1 MRVTKRSGRVED
13 VKFDNVTNRISK
25 LTEGLSNS
33 VDVTKVAQQVF
44 SSIYDG
50 INTHE
55 IDTLSAEIC
64 IGMITSDPDY
74 EILATRITASNIQK
88 RAANNFHIAM
98 RKLHKAGIVTHEV
111 LEVSSKVKDDIKPER
126 DYDFGYF
133 GLKTLEK
140 GYLQKIDGEIIETPQ
155 YMYMRV
161 AIGIHGHDTERVL
174 ETYDA
179 LSKGLFIHA
188 TPTLFNAGTPR
199 PQMSSCF
206 VAGTAVFTTNR
217 GPVPI
222 EEVCIGDNVVT
233 HTGSIKPVLQT
244 HKNLLGDRTLFDVKI
259 YKTPGFQVT
268 GNHRFW
274 SITKEQLHW
283 KDEPQWN
290 SIEHLRV
297 GDWISIPK
305 TKLNTVYEI
314 LDMYELLK
322 DENGTEHWTY
332 SFEFDGTK
340 MRRLTHFTSEYR
352 PNGITLKGEWF
363 ERYIKVDEDFAWFIG
378 SWYGDGCITYQRSS
392 AKSKRTPTHR
402 GISFAQ
408 NPNNT
413 TFIEKIE
420 KIGCKYLGV
429 HACISKSKK
438 RNCLS
443 ISFNNSAIGNA
454 FNILFGRWSSGKFLW
469 PNMYSWNRN
478 MVSAFIGGLVST
490 DGCCT
495 LRGNVTVQLTN
506 QPLIKSIFHLSRSVG
521 LDTSLTVGS
530 KPYKDRKQYIGRI
543 QFPWIPEIM
552 KWVYKHYDDNR
563 LYKSER
569 ANTTL
574 EIDGKI
580 FLRINAKTRVKD
592 NLPEFVYTLGVKDDH
607 SYTVQGVIAENC
619 FLIANKE
626 DSIDGIYD
634 TVKECARISKWA
646 GGIGLHIHD
655 VRANK
660 SHIRGTNGTSDGIIP
675 MLRVYNS
682 TARYVNQA
690 GRRKGS
696 IAVYLEPWHADIL
709 DFLEIRLNQGDE
721 EARCRDLFS
730 AMWIPDLFMKRVE
743 SGGNWSLFCP
753 DQAKGLSDVYGKEF
767 EDLYEKYEAE
777 GLARKVVPASEVW
790 KAIIKSQSETGT
802 PYMLYKDACNE
813 KSNHKHVGTI
823 KSSNLCV
830 APETKILT
838 SKGQQIISELVDQD
852 VEVWNGDEFS
862 NVTIRQTGKN
872 QKLLTV
878 KTSKGLELRCTPYHK
893 FWIVGHNE
901 PIEAQNLEKGMKII
915 KHSLPVI
922 NHNTENMK
930 YAYTHGLFCAD
941 GTTSSH
947 GNPKRCL
954 FKAKNNGFCMRHQ
967 KNLKD
972 YEEDD
977 DGTCQ
982 ANSYSEQ
989 KFLDLYHV
997 KKKLMKFIDYD
1008 YASNNDACNKIRLRL
1023 PKDIDE
1029 KYTVPTECSLES
1041 KLEWFAGLIDG
1052 DGCVTKHQGG
1062 RGISIQIGSIHYN
1075 FLNDVLLMLQTIGV
1089 NSRINLS
1096 RNESI
1101 KELPGGSY
1109 TCKKLWRLLI
1119 PSGGVELLKTLGLN
1133 TRRVNINTE
1142 NLPNRQALHFDKIVS
1157 VEDLGETSDTFCF
1170 NEPLKHRGIFNGIL
1184 TGNCTEILEYTDKD
1198 ETAVCNLASIAL
1210 PKYVD
1215 VEKKEFNHEEL
1226 HRVTK
1231 MVTRNLNKVI
1241 DKNFYPT
1248 ENGERSNMRHR
1259 PIGIGVQGLAD
1270 VFIMLRMS
1278 FGSEESRKLN
1288 RDIFETIYH
1297 ASLESSCEL
1306 AEMYGT
1312 YETFKGSPFSQGILQ
1327 FDMWDR
1333 DPKFSGRYDWNA
1345 MRELVKK
1352 GTRNSLLLAPMPT
1365 ASTSQI
1371 LGNNECFE
1379 PYTTNIYLR
1388 RTLAGEFV
1396 VVNKHLVNDLK
1407 ERGLWSKE
1415 MKDLMVKANGSV
1427 QNIIDIPDDLKE
1439 LYKTVWEMSQKT
1451 IIDMA
1456 ADRGVYID
1464 QSQSMNLFVE
1474 SPTLS
1479 KLSSMHMYAWKTG
1492 LKTGMYYLRSKAK
1505 ARPIQFSLE
1514 AECAMCSA

>member
-25 LTEGLSNS
+25 LTEGLSET
-33 VDVTKVAQQVF
+33 VDVTKIAQQVF

-50 INTHE
+50 IKTPE

-111 LEVSSKVKDDIKPER
+111 LEVSSKVKDDIKTER
-126 DYDFGYF
+126 DFEFGYF

-155 YMYMRV
+155 YLYMRV
-161 AIGIHGHDTERVL
+161 AIGIHGHDIDHVL

-206 VAGTAVFTTNR
+206 
-217 GPVPI
+217 
-222 EEVCIGDNVVT
+222 
-233 HTGSIKPVLQT
+233 
-244 HKNLLGDRTLFDVKI
+244 
-259 YKTPGFQVT
+259 
-268 GNHRFW
+268 
-274 SITKEQLHW
+274 
-283 KDEPQWN
+283 
-290 SIEHLRV
+290 
-297 GDWISIPK
+297 
-305 TKLNTVYEI
+305 
-314 LDMYELLK
+314 
-322 DENGTEHWTY
+322 
-332 SFEFDGTK
+332 
-340 MRRLTHFTSEYR
+340 
-352 PNGITLKGEWF
+352 
-363 ERYIKVDEDFAWFIG
+363 
-378 SWYGDGCITYQRSS
+378 
-392 AKSKRTPTHR
+392 
-402 GISFAQ
+402 
-408 NPNNT
+408 
-413 TFIEKIE
+413 
-420 KIGCKYLGV
+420 
-429 HACISKSKK
+429 
-438 RNCLS
+438 
-443 ISFNNSAIGNA
+443 
-454 FNILFGRWSSGKFLW
+454 
-469 PNMYSWNRN
+469 
-478 MVSAFIGGLVST
+478 
-490 DGCCT
+490 
-495 LRGNVTVQLTN
+495 
-506 QPLIKSIFHLSRSVG
+506 
-521 LDTSLTVGS
+521 
-530 KPYKDRKQYIGRI
+530 
-543 QFPWIPEIM
+543 
-552 KWVYKHYDDNR
+552 
-563 LYKSER
+563 
-569 ANTTL
+569 
-574 EIDGKI
+574 
-580 FLRINAKTRVKD
+580 
-592 NLPEFVYTLGVKDDH
+592 
-607 SYTVQGVIAENC
+607 
-619 FLIANKE
+619 LIANKE

-646 GGIGLHIHD
+646 GGIGLHVHD

-743 SGGNWSLFCP
+743 SDGNWSLFCP

-767 EDLYEKYEAE
+767 EELYEKYESE
-777 GLARKVVPASEVW
+777 GIATKVVPASEIW

-813 KSNHKHVGTI
+813 KSNHKHIGTI
-823 KSSNLCV
+823 KSSNL
-830 APETKILT
+830 
-838 SKGQQIISELVDQD
+838 
-852 VEVWNGDEFS
+852 
-862 NVTIRQTGKN
+862 
-872 QKLLTV
+872 
-878 KTSKGLELRCTPYHK
+878 
-893 FWIVGHNE
+893 
-901 PIEAQNLEKGMKII
+901 
-915 KHSLPVI
+915 
-922 NHNTENMK
+922 
-930 YAYTHGLFCAD
+930 
-941 GTTSSH
+941 
-947 GNPKRCL
+947 
-954 FKAKNNGFCMRHQ
+954 
-967 KNLKD
+967 
-972 YEEDD
+972 
-977 DGTCQ
+977 
-982 ANSYSEQ
+982 
-989 KFLDLYHV
+989 
-997 KKKLMKFIDYD
+997 
-1008 YASNNDACNKIRLRL
+1008 
-1023 PKDIDE
+1023 
-1029 KYTVPTECSLES
+1029 
-1041 KLEWFAGLIDG
+1041 
-1052 DGCVTKHQGG
+1052 
-1062 RGISIQIGSIHYN
+1062 
-1075 FLNDVLLMLQTIGV
+1075 
-1089 NSRINLS
+1089 
-1096 RNESI
+1096 
-1101 KELPGGSY
+1101 
-1109 TCKKLWRLLI
+1109 
-1119 PSGGVELLKTLGLN
+1119 
-1133 TRRVNINTE
+1133 
-1142 NLPNRQALHFDKIVS
+1142 
-1157 VEDLGETSDTFCF
+1157 
-1170 NEPLKHRGIFNGIL
+1170 
-1184 TGNCTEILEYTDKD
+1184 CTEILEYTDKD

-1248 ENGERSNMRHR
+1248 ENGKRSNMRHR

-1270 VFIMLRMS
+1270 VFIMLRMT

-1288 RDIFETIYH
+1288 IDIFETIYH

-1306 AEMYGT
+1306 AEMYGP
-1312 YETFKGSPFSQGILQ
+1312 YETFKGSPFSKGILQ

-1345 MRELVKK
+1345 MRKIVKK
-1352 GTRNSLLLAPMPT
+1352 GTMNSLLLAPMPT

-1474 SPTLS
+1474 SPTIS

-1505 ARPIQFSLE
+1505 SRPIQFSLE
-1514 AECAMCSA
+1514 AECSMCSA

>member
-25 LTEGLSNS
+25 LTYGLSDT
-33 VDVTKVAQQVF
+33 VDVSKVAQQVF

-98 RKLHKAGIVTHEV
+98 RKLHKTGIVTHEV
-111 LEVSSKVKDDIKPER
+111 LEVSAKVKDDIKPER

-199 PQMSSCF
+199 PQMSS
-206 VAGTAVFTTNR
+206 
-217 GPVPI
+217 
-222 EEVCIGDNVVT
+222 
-233 HTGSIKPVLQT
+233 
-244 HKNLLGDRTLFDVKI
+244 
-259 YKTPGFQVT
+259 
-268 GNHRFW
+268 
-274 SITKEQLHW
+274 
-283 KDEPQWN
+283 
-290 SIEHLRV
+290 
-297 GDWISIPK
+297 
-305 TKLNTVYEI
+305 
-314 LDMYELLK
+314 
-322 DENGTEHWTY
+322 
-332 SFEFDGTK
+332 
-340 MRRLTHFTSEYR
+340 
-352 PNGITLKGEWF
+352 
-363 ERYIKVDEDFAWFIG
+363 
-378 SWYGDGCITYQRSS
+378 
-392 AKSKRTPTHR
+392 
-402 GISFAQ
+402 
-408 NPNNT
+408 
-413 TFIEKIE
+413 
-420 KIGCKYLGV
+420 
-429 HACISKSKK
+429 
-438 RNCLS
+438 
-443 ISFNNSAIGNA
+443 
-454 FNILFGRWSSGKFLW
+454 
-469 PNMYSWNRN
+469 
-478 MVSAFIGGLVST
+478 
-490 DGCCT
+490 
-495 LRGNVTVQLTN
+495 
-506 QPLIKSIFHLSRSVG
+506 
-521 LDTSLTVGS
+521 
-530 KPYKDRKQYIGRI
+530 
-543 QFPWIPEIM
+543 
-552 KWVYKHYDDNR
+552 
-563 LYKSER
+563 
-569 ANTTL
+569 
-574 EIDGKI
+574 
-580 FLRINAKTRVKD
+580 
-592 NLPEFVYTLGVKDDH
+592 
-607 SYTVQGVIAENC
+607 C

-709 DFLEIRLNQGDE
+709 DFLDIRLNQGDE

-767 EDLYEKYEAE
+767 EDLYEKYETE

-813 KSNHKHVGTI
+813 KSNHKHIGTI
-823 KSSNLCV
+823 KSSNL
-830 APETKILT
+830 
-838 SKGQQIISELVDQD
+838 
-852 VEVWNGDEFS
+852 
-862 NVTIRQTGKN
+862 
-872 QKLLTV
+872 
-878 KTSKGLELRCTPYHK
+878 
-893 FWIVGHNE
+893 
-901 PIEAQNLEKGMKII
+901 
-915 KHSLPVI
+915 
-922 NHNTENMK
+922 
-930 YAYTHGLFCAD
+930 
-941 GTTSSH
+941 
-947 GNPKRCL
+947 
-954 FKAKNNGFCMRHQ
+954 
-967 KNLKD
+967 
-972 YEEDD
+972 
-977 DGTCQ
+977 
-982 ANSYSEQ
+982 
-989 KFLDLYHV
+989 
-997 KKKLMKFIDYD
+997 
-1008 YASNNDACNKIRLRL
+1008 
-1023 PKDIDE
+1023 
-1029 KYTVPTECSLES
+1029 
-1041 KLEWFAGLIDG
+1041 
-1052 DGCVTKHQGG
+1052 
-1062 RGISIQIGSIHYN
+1062 
-1075 FLNDVLLMLQTIGV
+1075 
-1089 NSRINLS
+1089 
-1096 RNESI
+1096 
-1101 KELPGGSY
+1101 
-1109 TCKKLWRLLI
+1109 
-1119 PSGGVELLKTLGLN
+1119 
-1133 TRRVNINTE
+1133 
-1142 NLPNRQALHFDKIVS
+1142 
-1157 VEDLGETSDTFCF
+1157 
-1170 NEPLKHRGIFNGIL
+1170 
-1184 TGNCTEILEYTDKD
+1184 CTEILEYTDKD

-1215 VEKKEFNHEEL
+1215 IEKKEFNHEEL

-1297 ASLESSCEL
+1297 AALESSCEL

-1415 MKDLMVKANGSV
+1415 MKDLMVKAGGSV

>member
-161 AIGIHGHDTERVL
+161 SIGIHGHDTERVL

-199 PQMSSCF
+199 PQMSS
-206 VAGTAVFTTNR
+206 
-217 GPVPI
+217 
-222 EEVCIGDNVVT
+222 
-233 HTGSIKPVLQT
+233 
-244 HKNLLGDRTLFDVKI
+244 
-259 YKTPGFQVT
+259 
-268 GNHRFW
+268 
-274 SITKEQLHW
+274 
-283 KDEPQWN
+283 
-290 SIEHLRV
+290 
-297 GDWISIPK
+297 
-305 TKLNTVYEI
+305 
-314 LDMYELLK
+314 
-322 DENGTEHWTY
+322 
-332 SFEFDGTK
+332 
-340 MRRLTHFTSEYR
+340 
-352 PNGITLKGEWF
+352 
-363 ERYIKVDEDFAWFIG
+363 
-378 SWYGDGCITYQRSS
+378 
-392 AKSKRTPTHR
+392 
-402 GISFAQ
+402 
-408 NPNNT
+408 
-413 TFIEKIE
+413 
-420 KIGCKYLGV
+420 
-429 HACISKSKK
+429 
-438 RNCLS
+438 
-443 ISFNNSAIGNA
+443 
-454 FNILFGRWSSGKFLW
+454 
-469 PNMYSWNRN
+469 
-478 MVSAFIGGLVST
+478 
-490 DGCCT
+490 
-495 LRGNVTVQLTN
+495 
-506 QPLIKSIFHLSRSVG
+506 
-521 LDTSLTVGS
+521 
-530 KPYKDRKQYIGRI
+530 
-543 QFPWIPEIM
+543 
-552 KWVYKHYDDNR
+552 
-563 LYKSER
+563 
-569 ANTTL
+569 
-574 EIDGKI
+574 
-580 FLRINAKTRVKD
+580 
-592 NLPEFVYTLGVKDDH
+592 
-607 SYTVQGVIAENC
+607 C

-813 KSNHKHVGTI
+813 KSNHKHIGTI
-823 KSSNLCV
+823 KSSNL
-830 APETKILT
+830 
-838 SKGQQIISELVDQD
+838 
-852 VEVWNGDEFS
+852 
-862 NVTIRQTGKN
+862 
-872 QKLLTV
+872 
-878 KTSKGLELRCTPYHK
+878 
-893 FWIVGHNE
+893 
-901 PIEAQNLEKGMKII
+901 
-915 KHSLPVI
+915 
-922 NHNTENMK
+922 
-930 YAYTHGLFCAD
+930 
-941 GTTSSH
+941 
-947 GNPKRCL
+947 
-954 FKAKNNGFCMRHQ
+954 
-967 KNLKD
+967 
-972 YEEDD
+972 
-977 DGTCQ
+977 
-982 ANSYSEQ
+982 
-989 KFLDLYHV
+989 
-997 KKKLMKFIDYD
+997 
-1008 YASNNDACNKIRLRL
+1008 
-1023 PKDIDE
+1023 
-1029 KYTVPTECSLES
+1029 
-1041 KLEWFAGLIDG
+1041 
-1052 DGCVTKHQGG
+1052 
-1062 RGISIQIGSIHYN
+1062 
-1075 FLNDVLLMLQTIGV
+1075 
-1089 NSRINLS
+1089 
-1096 RNESI
+1096 
-1101 KELPGGSY
+1101 
-1109 TCKKLWRLLI
+1109 
-1119 PSGGVELLKTLGLN
+1119 
-1133 TRRVNINTE
+1133 
-1142 NLPNRQALHFDKIVS
+1142 
-1157 VEDLGETSDTFCF
+1157 
-1170 NEPLKHRGIFNGIL
+1170 
-1184 TGNCTEILEYTDKD
+1184 CTEILEYTDKD

-1248 ENGERSNMRHR
+1248 ENGKRSNMRHR

-1396 VVNKHLVNDLK
+1396 VVNKHLVSDLK

-1514 AECAMCSA
+1514 AECTMCSA

>member
-25 LTEGLSNS
+25 LTYGLSDT
-33 VDVTKVAQQVF
+33 VDVSKVAQQVF

-50 INTHE
+50 IKTHE

-74 EILATRITASNIQK
+74 EILSTRITASNIQK
-88 RAANNFHIAM
+88 RAANNFNIAM

-111 LEVSSKVKDDIKPER
+111 LEVSAKVKDDIQPER

-206 VAGTAVFTTNR
+206 
-217 GPVPI
+217 
-222 EEVCIGDNVVT
+222 
-233 HTGSIKPVLQT
+233 L
-244 HKNLLGDRTLFDVKI
+244 
-259 YKTPGFQVT
+259 
-268 GNHRFW
+268 
-274 SITKEQLHW
+274 
-283 KDEPQWN
+283 
-290 SIEHLRV
+290 
-297 GDWISIPK
+297 IS
-305 TKLNTVYEI
+305 
-314 LDMYELLK
+314 
-322 DENGTEHWTY
+322 
-332 SFEFDGTK
+332 
-340 MRRLTHFTSEYR
+340 
-352 PNGITLKGEWF
+352 
-363 ERYIKVDEDFAWFIG
+363 
-378 SWYGDGCITYQRSS
+378 
-392 AKSKRTPTHR
+392 
-402 GISFAQ
+402 
-408 NPNNT
+408 
-413 TFIEKIE
+413 
-420 KIGCKYLGV
+420 
-429 HACISKSKK
+429 
-438 RNCLS
+438 
-443 ISFNNSAIGNA
+443 
-454 FNILFGRWSSGKFLW
+454 
-469 PNMYSWNRN
+469 
-478 MVSAFIGGLVST
+478 
-490 DGCCT
+490 
-495 LRGNVTVQLTN
+495 
-506 QPLIKSIFHLSRSVG
+506 
-521 LDTSLTVGS
+521 
-530 KPYKDRKQYIGRI
+530 
-543 QFPWIPEIM
+543 
-552 KWVYKHYDDNR
+552 
-563 LYKSER
+563 
-569 ANTTL
+569 
-574 EIDGKI
+574 
-580 FLRINAKTRVKD
+580 
-592 NLPEFVYTLGVKDDH
+592 
-607 SYTVQGVIAENC
+607 
-619 FLIANKE
+619 NKE

-634 TVKECARISKWA
+634 TVKECAQISKWA

-709 DFLEIRLNQGDE
+709 DFLDIRLNQGDE

-813 KSNHKHVGTI
+813 KSNHKHIGTI
-823 KSSNLCV
+823 KSSNL
-830 APETKILT
+830 
-838 SKGQQIISELVDQD
+838 
-852 VEVWNGDEFS
+852 
-862 NVTIRQTGKN
+862 
-872 QKLLTV
+872 
-878 KTSKGLELRCTPYHK
+878 
-893 FWIVGHNE
+893 
-901 PIEAQNLEKGMKII
+901 
-915 KHSLPVI
+915 
-922 NHNTENMK
+922 
-930 YAYTHGLFCAD
+930 
-941 GTTSSH
+941 
-947 GNPKRCL
+947 
-954 FKAKNNGFCMRHQ
+954 
-967 KNLKD
+967 
-972 YEEDD
+972 
-977 DGTCQ
+977 
-982 ANSYSEQ
+982 
-989 KFLDLYHV
+989 
-997 KKKLMKFIDYD
+997 
-1008 YASNNDACNKIRLRL
+1008 
-1023 PKDIDE
+1023 
-1029 KYTVPTECSLES
+1029 
-1041 KLEWFAGLIDG
+1041 
-1052 DGCVTKHQGG
+1052 
-1062 RGISIQIGSIHYN
+1062 
-1075 FLNDVLLMLQTIGV
+1075 
-1089 NSRINLS
+1089 
-1096 RNESI
+1096 
-1101 KELPGGSY
+1101 
-1109 TCKKLWRLLI
+1109 
-1119 PSGGVELLKTLGLN
+1119 
-1133 TRRVNINTE
+1133 
-1142 NLPNRQALHFDKIVS
+1142 
-1157 VEDLGETSDTFCF
+1157 
-1170 NEPLKHRGIFNGIL
+1170 
-1184 TGNCTEILEYTDKD
+1184 CTEILEYTDKD

-1248 ENGERSNMRHR
+1248 ENGKRSNMRHR

-1297 ASLESSCEL
+1297 AALESSCEL

-1415 MKDLMVKANGSV
+1415 MKDLMVKAGGSV

>member
-25 LTEGLSNS
+25 LTEGLSET
-33 VDVTKVAQQVF
+33 VDVTKIAQQVF

-50 INTHE
+50 IKTPE

-111 LEVSSKVKDDIKPER
+111 LEVSSKVKDDIKHER
-126 DYDFGYF
+126 DFDFGYF

-155 YMYMRV
+155 YLYMRV
-161 AIGIHGHDTERVL
+161 AIGIHGHDIDHVL
-174 ETYDA
+174 ETYEA

-199 PQMSSCF
+199 PQMSS
-206 VAGTAVFTTNR
+206 
-217 GPVPI
+217 
-222 EEVCIGDNVVT
+222 
-233 HTGSIKPVLQT
+233 
-244 HKNLLGDRTLFDVKI
+244 
-259 YKTPGFQVT
+259 
-268 GNHRFW
+268 
-274 SITKEQLHW
+274 
-283 KDEPQWN
+283 
-290 SIEHLRV
+290 
-297 GDWISIPK
+297 
-305 TKLNTVYEI
+305 
-314 LDMYELLK
+314 
-322 DENGTEHWTY
+322 
-332 SFEFDGTK
+332 
-340 MRRLTHFTSEYR
+340 
-352 PNGITLKGEWF
+352 
-363 ERYIKVDEDFAWFIG
+363 
-378 SWYGDGCITYQRSS
+378 
-392 AKSKRTPTHR
+392 
-402 GISFAQ
+402 
-408 NPNNT
+408 
-413 TFIEKIE
+413 
-420 KIGCKYLGV
+420 
-429 HACISKSKK
+429 
-438 RNCLS
+438 
-443 ISFNNSAIGNA
+443 
-454 FNILFGRWSSGKFLW
+454 
-469 PNMYSWNRN
+469 
-478 MVSAFIGGLVST
+478 
-490 DGCCT
+490 
-495 LRGNVTVQLTN
+495 
-506 QPLIKSIFHLSRSVG
+506 
-521 LDTSLTVGS
+521 
-530 KPYKDRKQYIGRI
+530 
-543 QFPWIPEIM
+543 
-552 KWVYKHYDDNR
+552 
-563 LYKSER
+563 
-569 ANTTL
+569 
-574 EIDGKI
+574 
-580 FLRINAKTRVKD
+580 
-592 NLPEFVYTLGVKDDH
+592 
-607 SYTVQGVIAENC
+607 C

-646 GGIGLHIHD
+646 GGIGLHVHD

-743 SGGNWSLFCP
+743 SDGNWSLFCP
-753 DQAKGLSDVYGKEF
+753 DRARGLSDVYGKEF
-767 EDLYEKYEAE
+767 EELYEKYESE
-777 GLARKVVPASEVW
+777 GIATKVVPASDIW

-813 KSNHKHVGTI
+813 KSNHKHIGTI
-823 KSSNLCV
+823 KSSNL
-830 APETKILT
+830 
-838 SKGQQIISELVDQD
+838 
-852 VEVWNGDEFS
+852 
-862 NVTIRQTGKN
+862 
-872 QKLLTV
+872 
-878 KTSKGLELRCTPYHK
+878 
-893 FWIVGHNE
+893 
-901 PIEAQNLEKGMKII
+901 
-915 KHSLPVI
+915 
-922 NHNTENMK
+922 
-930 YAYTHGLFCAD
+930 
-941 GTTSSH
+941 
-947 GNPKRCL
+947 
-954 FKAKNNGFCMRHQ
+954 
-967 KNLKD
+967 
-972 YEEDD
+972 
-977 DGTCQ
+977 
-982 ANSYSEQ
+982 
-989 KFLDLYHV
+989 
-997 KKKLMKFIDYD
+997 
-1008 YASNNDACNKIRLRL
+1008 
-1023 PKDIDE
+1023 
-1029 KYTVPTECSLES
+1029 
-1041 KLEWFAGLIDG
+1041 
-1052 DGCVTKHQGG
+1052 
-1062 RGISIQIGSIHYN
+1062 
-1075 FLNDVLLMLQTIGV
+1075 
-1089 NSRINLS
+1089 
-1096 RNESI
+1096 
-1101 KELPGGSY
+1101 
-1109 TCKKLWRLLI
+1109 
-1119 PSGGVELLKTLGLN
+1119 
-1133 TRRVNINTE
+1133 
-1142 NLPNRQALHFDKIVS
+1142 
-1157 VEDLGETSDTFCF
+1157 
-1170 NEPLKHRGIFNGIL
+1170 
-1184 TGNCTEILEYTDKD
+1184 CTEILEYTDKD

-1248 ENGERSNMRHR
+1248 ENGKRSNMRHR

-1270 VFIMLRMS
+1270 VFIMLRMT

-1288 RDIFETIYH
+1288 IDIFETIYH

-1306 AEMYGT
+1306 AEMYGP
-1312 YETFKGSPFSQGILQ
+1312 YETFKGSPFSKGILQ

-1345 MRELVKK
+1345 MRKLVKK
-1352 GTRNSLLLAPMPT
+1352 GTMNSLLLAPMPT

-1474 SPTLS
+1474 SPTIS

-1505 ARPIQFSLE
+1505 SRPIQFSLE
-1514 AECAMCSA
+1514 AECSMCSA

>member
-25 LTEGLSNS
+25 LTEGLSET
-33 VDVTKVAQQVF
+33 VDVTKIAQQVF

-50 INTHE
+50 IKTPE

-111 LEVSSKVKDDIKPER
+111 LEVSSKVKDEIKPER
-126 DYDFGYF
+126 DFEFGYF

-140 GYLQKIDGEIIETPQ
+140 GYLQKIDGEVIETPQ
-155 YMYMRV
+155 YLYMRV
-161 AIGIHGHDTERVL
+161 AIGIHGHDIDHVL

-206 VAGTAVFTTNR
+206 
-217 GPVPI
+217 
-222 EEVCIGDNVVT
+222 
-233 HTGSIKPVLQT
+233 
-244 HKNLLGDRTLFDVKI
+244 
-259 YKTPGFQVT
+259 
-268 GNHRFW
+268 
-274 SITKEQLHW
+274 
-283 KDEPQWN
+283 
-290 SIEHLRV
+290 
-297 GDWISIPK
+297 
-305 TKLNTVYEI
+305 
-314 LDMYELLK
+314 
-322 DENGTEHWTY
+322 
-332 SFEFDGTK
+332 
-340 MRRLTHFTSEYR
+340 
-352 PNGITLKGEWF
+352 
-363 ERYIKVDEDFAWFIG
+363 
-378 SWYGDGCITYQRSS
+378 
-392 AKSKRTPTHR
+392 
-402 GISFAQ
+402 
-408 NPNNT
+408 
-413 TFIEKIE
+413 
-420 KIGCKYLGV
+420 
-429 HACISKSKK
+429 
-438 RNCLS
+438 
-443 ISFNNSAIGNA
+443 
-454 FNILFGRWSSGKFLW
+454 
-469 PNMYSWNRN
+469 
-478 MVSAFIGGLVST
+478 
-490 DGCCT
+490 
-495 LRGNVTVQLTN
+495 
-506 QPLIKSIFHLSRSVG
+506 
-521 LDTSLTVGS
+521 
-530 KPYKDRKQYIGRI
+530 
-543 QFPWIPEIM
+543 
-552 KWVYKHYDDNR
+552 
-563 LYKSER
+563 
-569 ANTTL
+569 
-574 EIDGKI
+574 
-580 FLRINAKTRVKD
+580 
-592 NLPEFVYTLGVKDDH
+592 
-607 SYTVQGVIAENC
+607 
-619 FLIANKE
+619 LIANKE

-646 GGIGLHIHD
+646 GGIGLHVHD

-743 SGGNWSLFCP
+743 SDGNWSLFCP

-767 EDLYEKYEAE
+767 EDLYEKYESE
-777 GLARKVVPASEVW
+777 GIATKVVPASEIW
-790 KAIIKSQSETGT
+790 KTIIKSQSETGT

-813 KSNHKHVGTI
+813 KSNHKHIGTI
-823 KSSNLCV
+823 KSSNLC
-830 APETKILT
+830 
-838 SKGQQIISELVDQD
+838 
-852 VEVWNGDEFS
+852 
-862 NVTIRQTGKN
+862 
-872 QKLLTV
+872 
-878 KTSKGLELRCTPYHK
+878 
-893 FWIVGHNE
+893 
-901 PIEAQNLEKGMKII
+901 
-915 KHSLPVI
+915 
-922 NHNTENMK
+922 
-930 YAYTHGLFCAD
+930 
-941 GTTSSH
+941 
-947 GNPKRCL
+947 
-954 FKAKNNGFCMRHQ
+954 
-967 KNLKD
+967 
-972 YEEDD
+972 
-977 DGTCQ
+977 
-982 ANSYSEQ
+982 
-989 KFLDLYHV
+989 
-997 KKKLMKFIDYD
+997 
-1008 YASNNDACNKIRLRL
+1008 
-1023 PKDIDE
+1023 
-1029 KYTVPTECSLES
+1029 
-1041 KLEWFAGLIDG
+1041 
-1052 DGCVTKHQGG
+1052 
-1062 RGISIQIGSIHYN
+1062 
-1075 FLNDVLLMLQTIGV
+1075 
-1089 NSRINLS
+1089 
-1096 RNESI
+1096 
-1101 KELPGGSY
+1101 
-1109 TCKKLWRLLI
+1109 
-1119 PSGGVELLKTLGLN
+1119 
-1133 TRRVNINTE
+1133 
-1142 NLPNRQALHFDKIVS
+1142 
-1157 VEDLGETSDTFCF
+1157 
-1170 NEPLKHRGIFNGIL
+1170 
-1184 TGNCTEILEYTDKD
+1184 TEILEFTDKE

-1215 VEKKEFNHEEL
+1215 IEKKEFNHEEL

-1231 MVTRNLNKVI
+1231 MVTRNLNRVI

-1248 ENGERSNMRHR
+1248 ENGKRSNMRHR

-1270 VFIMLRMS
+1270 VFIMLRMT

-1288 RDIFETIYH
+1288 IDIFETIYH

-1306 AEMYGT
+1306 AEMYGP
-1312 YETFKGSPFSQGILQ
+1312 YSTFKGSPFSKGILQ

-1345 MRELVKK
+1345 MRKLVKK
-1352 GTRNSLLLAPMPT
+1352 GTINSLLLAPMPT

-1474 SPTLS
+1474 SPTIS

-1505 ARPIQFSLE
+1505 SRPIQFSLE
-1514 AECAMCSA
+1514 AECSMCSA